1 MILLE
6 AGELIGL
13 DEKIRG
19 YPKSPKNQCKQQW
32 RMSNG
37 FQSLLLK
44 KLIRLKQFALNVSLF
59 TIKIGNKVIKMSVCQ
74 ISREI
79 CFSFIRYRDAD

>member
-13 DEKIRG
+13 DEKIQG

-44 KLIRLKQFALNVSLF
+44 K
-59 TIKIGNKVIKMSVCQ
+59 
-74 ISREI
+74 
-79 CFSFIRYRDAD
+79 